1 MRDGMREKMSALVK
15 VVLFLCLGAVMFWK
29 VQDIFIP
36 NWTTTEYKVE
46 RLDQKRLP
54 GVDVLFLGSSHV
66 QSGLSPM
73 ELYQDSKIRSFNMGT
88 MGQPTGVSYFLLE
101 RAYEDYSFE
110 AVFLDVSGLFIT
122 EESSGKQVV
131 NNFWRCVLD
140 SLAPGPLKYNM
151 AKSYAENSWGDGF
164 ISAMLPLF
172 VYHTN
177 WAALTAESF
186 HPSGV
191 SHDYD
196 LGQDIYGMTVP
207 AAAHWTPENIDYA
220 TNYIHNFHSGEMT
233 EAVDGIITTKA
244 IEEDLDT
251 TSIPDENLEYLLKI
265 AEVCKAHGTKLIL
278 FKVPTMMPPQ
288 WYGNAWTRVKSELVS
303 QIAQQYELE
312 FWDLQFGADIGL
324 SLADTIDGGFHLNSI
339 GAEKVSNYIGA
350 RIIEERLTAPK
361 ADPVYDQYLQEY
373 QKVFSVVRLQT
384 TSDFHE
390 YLDFIKE
397 QGQNWTVLAAA
408 LDDYMLGSTDEDMAA
423 LREFG
428 LPMAAEGELRDSYIG
443 IISEGKTVY
452 EAVSDYELEH
462 EARIA
467 GNDVSMASKNGWIL
481 NPGCSIKVNGT
492 ERAIVGTGL
501 NFVIYDNETG
511 CVLDSIVFD
520 NSAQRNPTRNQNWSN
535 IFLRSYETAL
545 CAEGS
550 AST

>member
-1 MRDGMREKMSALVK
+1 
-15 VVLFLCLGAVMFWK
+15 
-29 VQDIFIP
+29 
-36 NWTTTEYKVE
+36 
-46 RLDQKRLP
+46 
-54 GVDVLFLGSSHV
+54 
-66 QSGLSPM
+66 
-73 ELYQDSKIRSFNMGT
+73 
-88 MGQPTGVSYFLLE
+88 
-101 RAYEDYSFE
+101 
-110 AVFLDVSGLFIT
+110 
-122 EESSGKQVV
+122 
-131 NNFWRCVLD
+131 
-140 SLAPGPLKYNM
+140 
-151 AKSYAENSWGDGF
+151 
-164 ISAMLPLF
+164 
-172 VYHTN
+172 
-177 WAALTAESF
+177 
-186 HPSGV
+186 
-191 SHDYD
+191 
-196 LGQDIYGMTVP
+196 
-207 AAAHWTPENIDYA
+207 
-220 TNYIHNFHSGEMT
+220 MT

-244 IEEDLDT
+244 IEEDLDA

-265 AEVCKAHGTKLIL
+265 AEVCKTHGTRLIL
-278 FKVPTMMPPQ
+278 FKVPTMAPPQ
-288 WYGNAWTRVKSELVS
+288 WYAGAWTRVKSELVS

-428 LPMAAEGELRDSYIG
+428 LLMAAEGELRDSYIG